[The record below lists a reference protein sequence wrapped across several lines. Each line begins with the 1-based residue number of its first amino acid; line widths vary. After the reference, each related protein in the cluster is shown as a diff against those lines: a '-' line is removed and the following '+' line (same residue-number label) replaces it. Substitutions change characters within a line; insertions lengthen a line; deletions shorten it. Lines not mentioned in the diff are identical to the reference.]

1 MTRGLSPLLPPRNSS
16 WVCQAFK
23 QLAAK
28 TITVSPR
35 PRGNTPL
42 FRTTL
47 FTAIRRWRF
56 LDAVTSYYA
65 GEAKTTT
72 VARTFGISS
81 RQIFIAGYYENFLF
95 WLSGE
100 YSFESQSFRSSEREK
115 RVVYHWRIY
124 EKKDIYSIV
133 YALLSIVLSA
143 FNYYIFQ
150 NNCLQ

>member
-1 MTRGLSPLLPPRNSS
+1 MTRGLSPFLPPRNSS

-56 LDAVTSYYA
+56 LIAVTSYYA
-65 GEAKTTT
+65 EEAKTTT

-81 RQIFIAGYYENFLF
+81 RQIFIARYYENFLF
-95 WLSGE
+95 RLSGE
-100 YSFESQSFRSSEREK
+100 RYFETLIGTREACRLLLANRS
-115 RVVYHWRIY
+115 Y
-124 EKKDIYSIV
+124 EKKDIYAITYYCLSFYLPSI
-133 YALLSIVLSA
+133 I
-143 FNYYIFQ
+143 IFCKIIAC
-150 NNCLQ
+150 NRR

>member
-1 MTRGLSPLLPPRNSS
+1 MSPLLPPRNSS

-42 FRTTL
+42 FRAAL

-56 LDAVTSYYA
+56 LNAVTSYYA
-65 GEAKTTT
+65 GEAKATT
-72 VARTFGISS
+72 VPRTFGISS

-95 WLSGE
+95 RLSGE
-100 YSFESQSFRSSEREK
+100 RSFLRRDARSVSFVIGQSKTMKK
-115 RVVYHWRIY
+115 RIFTRLRI
-124 EKKDIYSIV
+124 V
-133 YALLSIVLSA
+133 VLS
-143 FNYYIFQ
+143 FY
-150 NNCLQ
+150 LQFT

>member
-35 PRGNTPL
+35 PHGNTPL
-42 FRTTL
+42 FRATL

-56 LDAVTSYYA
+56 LNAVTSYYA
-65 GEAKTTT
+65 GEAKATT
-72 VARTFGISS
+72 VPRTFGISS

-95 WLSGE
+95 RLSGE
-100 YSFESQSFRSSEREK
+100 PLKRSSEMRE
-115 RVVYHWRIY
+115 VYRLSLANQNY
-124 EKKDIYSIV
+124 EKKIIYRITH
-133 YALLSIVLSA
+133 YCPL
-143 FNYYIFQ
+143 
-150 NNCLQ
+150 

>member
-1 MTRGLSPLLPPRNSS
+1 MPPRNSS

-56 LDAVTSYYA
+56 LIVVTSYYA
-65 GEAKTTT
+65 EEAKTTT

-95 WLSGE
+95 RLSGE
-100 YSFESQSFRSSEREK
+100 RYFETLIGTREAYRSLLANRSYEK
-115 RVVYHWRIY
+115 RIFMQLRIVYH
-124 EKKDIYSIV
+124 SI
-133 YALLSIVLSA
+133 
-143 FNYYIFQ
+143 
-150 NNCLQ
+150 CLQLLYFAK

>member
-42 FRTTL
+42 SRATL

-56 LDAVTSYYA
+56 LNAVTSYYA
-65 GEAKTTT
+65 GEAKATT
-72 VARTFGISS
+72 VPRTFGISS

-95 WLSGE
+95 RLSRE
-100 YSFESQSFRSSEREK
+100 LLKRSSETRE
-115 RVVYHWRIY
+115 VYRLSLANQNY
-124 EKKDIYSIV
+124 EKKIIYGITHCCRIFL
-133 YALLSIVLSA
+133 YFT
-143 FNYYIFQ
+143 FNYYLSHNI
-150 NNCLQ
+150 CL